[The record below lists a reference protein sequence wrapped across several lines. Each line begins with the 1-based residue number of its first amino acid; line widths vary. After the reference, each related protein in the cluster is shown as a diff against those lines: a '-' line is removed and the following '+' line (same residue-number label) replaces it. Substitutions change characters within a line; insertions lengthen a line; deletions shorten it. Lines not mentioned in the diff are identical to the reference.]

1 MILISRRPIQNFSA
15 LARDLKGYM
24 AWKRQRERQR
34 ERMHHIIKLSKEHS
48 TASTNMTSQDGFDEL
63 SDIFINSDFK
73 GLTTKTDIK
82 EQTS

>member
-1 MILISRRPIQNFSA
+1 
-15 LARDLKGYM
+15 
-24 AWKRQRERQR
+24 
-34 ERMHHIIKLSKEHS
+34 MHHIIKLSKEHS